1 MRGNKGTRPLV
12 PTRLRC
18 PRLVLALATA
28 GAMLISAVQAYAQ
41 RQTPSTPAP
50 APAAPQAIP
59 AFEVAERAEDL
70 KRLLRRIERRL
81 AASPTAQDVSQQ
93 INRRGEGLHVSALET
108 DEMVSGRLEIFALR
122 SPALLEGS
130 IPRFR
135 RMKIERNEGGL
146 GRTWTS

>member
-12 PTRLRC
+12 LSRLPC
-18 PRLVLALATA
+18 PRFVVALAAA
-28 GAMLISAVQAYAQ
+28 GVLMISAVEAHPQGQA
-41 RQTPSTPAP
+41 PSKPVPAP
-50 APAAPQAIP
+50 AGPQPIP
-59 AFEVAERAEDL
+59 ASEVAERVEDL

-81 AASPTAQDVSQQ
+81 AAGPTAEDISQQ

-122 SPALLEGS
+122 SPAPLEGS

-146 GRTWTS
+146 GRTRTS